1 MKYGNAL
8 SGTEMQHSTD
18 LRASV
23 PPLALLHDLQEQ
35 VGVRF
40 DTKIQ
45 TMFQFEVDTLFKV
58 SEPFAI
64 VKTELERNN
73 KALWLA
79 STTRELIS
87 PFVEDE
93 IRKVAYVLA
102 NSNIPLH
109 HTLQLNREAGPSQ
122 LRKSSSSSAG
132 SSSIFDGRL
141 SQFITLPVRNK
152 DTTSHTEPQLLL
164 PVAKRRQGK
173 LVRQKQ
179 RQKRTCKLIEQAF
192 GPDSQETLTNVLRL
206 AECHR
211 KLQQLDKALRC
222 CLYIN
227 NLLERKFEQGNNSPP
242 LSPQFVL
249 T

>member
-1 MKYGNAL
+1 
-8 SGTEMQHSTD
+8 MQHSTD
-18 LRASV
+18 LRGSV

-64 VKTELERNN
+64 VKTELEMNN

-87 PFVEDE
+87 PFVEEE

-102 NSNIPLH
+102 NSSFLPLH
-109 HTLQLNREAGPSQ
+109 HTLQLNREAEPSQ
-122 LRKSSSSSAG
+122 LRKSSSSAG
-132 SSSIFDGRL
+132 SSSTFDGRVL
-141 SQFITLPVRNK
+141 SQFITPPVRNN
-152 DTTSHTEPQLLL
+152 DITSHTEPQLLL
-164 PVAKRRQGK
+164 PVAKHRQGK

-179 RQKRTCKLIEQAF
+179 RQKRICKLIEQAF
-192 GPDSQETLTNVLRL
+192 GPDSQETLTNLLRL

-227 NLLERKFEQGNNSPP
+227 NLLERKFEQGN
-242 LSPQFVL
+242 
-249 T
+249 